1 MSKNTNNGNQLNADL
16 FRQPLESL
24 TGLPNL
30 AYNSSA
36 FAEFERDHVL
46 SRTWFCIANL
56 AQLLGDG
63 WAHPVDILGL
73 PLLVVRDIDQQ
84 VRVFHNV
91 CSHRGM
97 KLVEQPGPIK
107 RLITCRYHGWCYSPS
122 GELKATPHINGEGVH
137 SDDSFNTALHGLKE
151 VRSQLFA
158 GMILVNIDGQ
168 AADFDTFIKPVT
180 SHWHEFDFDAYAHGG
195 SDSFWEIELQG
206 NWKFAQENH
215 VDGYHLPF
223 VHPDLNSYSPLR
235 DHRPLLIEGSASG
248 QVSLGQHHAG
258 AIGDARLPYNPGL
271 TQPFQD
277 GRAEFLS
284 IFPNIMMGVH
294 ADHVWAV
301 HLIPLSESRTF
312 ERMDLYYFGDGATNP
327 EYKDLRRK
335 NRDRMLNIFEE
346 DRDMVEG
353 MQRGR
358 QSPAFNGGALS
369 PGMDQP
375 AHCFN
380 RIVAQA
386 VVDALEA
393 TSAGDRL
400 KGVF

>member
-1 MSKNTNNGNQLNADL
+1 MGKEFDADS
-16 FRQPLESL
+16 FRQPLENL

-36 FAEFERDHVL
+36 FARFERDQVL
-46 SRTWFCIANL
+46 AKTWFCIATL
-56 AQLLGDG
+56 AQLSDAG
-63 WAHPVDILGL
+63 WVHPVDIIDL
-73 PLLVVRDIDQQ
+73 PLLVVRDRDNSI
-84 VRVFHNV
+84 RVFHNV

-107 RLITCRYHGWCYSPS
+107 RLITCRYHGWCYSTS

-137 SDDSFNTALHGLKE
+137 SDDNFDNTLHGLQE
-151 VRSQLFA
+151 VRSHIFA
-158 GMILVNIDGQ
+158 GMILINIDGQ
-168 AADFDTFIKPVT
+168 APDFVSFIEPVT

-258 AIGDARLPYNPGL
+258 AIGETRLPYNPHL
-271 TQPFQD
+271 SQPFQQ

-294 ADHVWAV
+294 ADHVWTV
-301 HLIPLSESRTF
+301 QLIPLSECKTF
-312 ERMDLYYFGDGATNP
+312 ERMDLYYFGDGATSP
-327 EYKDLRRK
+327 VYQDLRRK
-335 NRDRMLNIFEE
+335 NRDRMLDIFEE
-346 DRDMVEG
+346 DRDMIEG

-358 QSPAFNGGALS
+358 QSPAFRGGALA

-380 RIVAQA
+380 RIVAKA

-393 TSAGDRL
+393 TADE
-400 KGVF
+400 